1 MWVVGLYMN
10 GEKGLAVRAY
20 GYGTS
25 TVPVAGIVESHT
37 GQAKVKVFDTGIE
50 DFAPIR
56 DDTNTGPVGFAS
68 LTIAT
73 DTRNLDDYF
82 SDAATSG
89 TNNNILPVIAQRSI
103 LLKADSGNSAVIR
116 VGNSGTTG
124 SIGFPLAAGESVELE
139 VIRGSHIFLASASGN
154 QTLHWL
160 AV

>member
-1 MWVVGLYMN
+1 MGCGVIH
-10 GEKGLAVRAY
+10 ERRKGLAVRAY

-82 SDAATSG
+82 SDAATAG
-89 TNNNILPVIAQRSI
+89 TNNDILPVVAQRSI

-116 VGNSGTTG
+116 VGNAGTTG
-124 SIGFPLAAGESVELE
+124 SVGFP
-139 VIRGSHIFLASASGN
+139 SGCG
-154 QTLHWL
+154 
-160 AV
+160 